1 MRIKCGYLFIF
12 CCVKFAFL
20 MSQTQEAEE
29 TPVFLPT
36 TSPKVQKVEQIFQH
50 IIKAASVSADPK
62 LCVKV
67 EKSKEG
73 YYSIIGLAQF
83 KQKEN
88 LIVIEE
94 KVYDSCMIWGGE
106 NAIAYLLAHE
116 FGHYLIYQE
125 KGIGFPHSD
134 TLMEADADLR
144 GNLYARIAGY
154 NPCNKFEYVLNNLYT
169 RTKWIDDTSSNYPK
183 RETRL
188 RISENACIKSDSLA
202 KLFHLGNELLV
213 LQQYETAAV
222 IFDYL
227 SAQFPAPEMYFNAA
241 LARIGFAF
249 EVENEV
255 YYRLPLLF
263 DARTGTDRAGDADNL
278 FKKETY
284 LEQAIALLSKA
295 EKQGKNA
302 LYVSIYKEYVHHLQD
317 EELTS
322 VKELT
327 GNEPLLLLLK
337 GIALAKTDSA
347 QAKQLF
353 LQVAPIFPKEVEWN
367 LNLLQA
373 KGQPKK
379 EKPYRNAQFEEEK
392 IANKHISELSFDTK
406 LPYWRVYSDDYLL
419 NEMPLHLQFSE
430 NEHSIAYILQDS
442 VTEKTIKIL
451 QTSVSYPYKSI
462 LGNVSLFQNYQ
473 EVSKSYDAI
482 FPKDDKDAK
491 SPKMEFQNLQ
501 KELIL
506 QYGSGSE
513 NGILF
518 WFSEDKKLTKW
529 VLYDIK

>member
-1 MRIKCGYLFIF
+1 MGQMHI
-12 CCVKFAFL
+12 
-20 MSQTQEAEE
+20 
-29 TPVFLPT
+29 FLPENN
-36 TSPKVQKVEQIFQH
+36 PKVQKVEKIFQH
-50 IIKAASVSADPK
+50 IIKAANLSTDPK

-67 EKSKEG
+67 EESKEN
-73 YYSIIGLAQF
+73 YYSRIGLAQF
-83 KQKEN
+83 QQKEN
-88 LIVIEE
+88 RIVIEE

-116 FGHYLIYQE
+116 FGHYLIYKE

-154 NPCNKFEYVLNNLYT
+154 NPCNQFEYVLNNLYL
-169 RTKWIDDTSSNYPK
+169 RTKWIEKNSPDYPK

-188 RISENACIKSDSLA
+188 LIAKKACIKSDSLA

-222 IFDYL
+222 VFDYL
-227 SAQFPAPEMYFNAA
+227 STQFPAPEMYFNAA

-249 EVENEV
+249 WAENEV

-263 DARTGTDRAGDADNL
+263 DARTGTDRDSDEDNL

-284 LEQAIALLSKA
+284 LGQAIALLSQA

-302 LYVSIYKEYVHHLQD
+302 LYVSIYKEYVHHLLD
-317 EELTS
+317 RELTS

-373 KGQPKK
+373 KEQPKK
-379 EKPYRNAQFEEEK
+379 QKPNRNAQFEEEK
-392 IANKHISELSFDTK
+392 IANKHISELSFDTE
-406 LPYWRVYSDDYLL
+406 LPYWRIYSDNYLL

-442 VTEKTIKIL
+442 VTKKTIKIL

-482 FPKDDKDAK
+482 FPKDDKAVK

-501 KELIL
+501 KELIV